1 MSLQNDAKREFRQ
14 LKAIKDFTADDTCFN
29 DGAKPLSFQLGDVF
43 TLLGYRDKHW
53 ANVERIICNNNSILK
68 IETYPPTERGIVPR
82 DYVLEMDTRGS
93 DDSSANQDQ
102 NGSDKD
108 SLPECQDDE
117 AMKVTFMFLFY
128 PLLEVCHL
136 RFLLGKCVILYCVF
150 IGRLNKEDSII

>member
-1 MSLQNDAKREFRQ
+1 MSLPNNAKRKGRE
-14 LKAIKDFTADDTCFN
+14 LKAIKDFTAADVCFN

-53 ANVERIICNNNSILK
+53 ANVERIVCNNNSVLL

-82 DYVLEMDTRGS
+82 DYVLEMEPGGL
-93 DDSSANQDQ
+93 DDSSGNQDQ

-117 AMKVTFMFLFY
+117 AMKVRSTWLNMFKLK
-128 PLLEVCHL
+128 LS
-136 RFLLGKCVILYCVF
+136 YC
-150 IGRLNKEDSII
+150 